1 MFLRR
6 HYGSLQSQIILPDL
20 STKNERIFSTEK
32 KIIFGSLVMVQT
44 ESKTFVEL
52 TLIRAI

>member
-1 MFLRR
+1 MDHFNHKLF
-6 HYGSLQSQIILPDL
+6 YQIYQP
-20 STKNERIFSTEK
+20 KMKIFSTEK